1 MERTERINLRAT
13 PEEKKALSNAA
24 AAAGMTM
31 TAYLL
36 FKIGEIAGEAIADQI
51 IRKGEKKK

>member
-1 MERTERINLRAT
+1 MNRTERINLRAT
-13 PEEKKALSNAA
+13 PEEKKALSSAA
-24 AAAGMTM
+24 AAAGMSM

-51 IRKGEKKK
+51 KKGSKK